1 MKTLFAFLLS
11 CICASAAYN
20 TITIV
25 HTNIPATGDTIT
37 RGASAAIWT
46 NGPFNTTSWIQT
58 NGLAGSATNLTRFL
72 AANHPAYYVRQQ
84 NSTNVLVSGA
94 DLTISITGTWGY
106 LTTNSL
112 AATNQWLV
120 TLPFVQQFETNRT
133 NTADEL
139 IFGLNAYA
147 RTGAFSAGAQA
158 LTNHFNR
165 STAQTGG
172 NKTLTNSTFAVGIV
186 TNSPLTNIP
195 YANVTNL
202 NAESAYVYALANT
215 LTNASFQ
222 AARLTNATGKLTNT
236 HVDTLSVN
244 LLTVTNLN
252 SPGAGAQSQA
262 IGTNSVASGA
272 TSVAFGQDAKAL
284 GDDSVAIGYASS
296 NYNSQSVAV
305 GTLAWGTATAA
316 TAVGAAAWASA
327 AGASAFGQAALS
339 SNQYSTAIGA
349 NSRTTAD
356 YQMVLGEWGG
366 TAPNVVIPGTLT
378 VSGLF
383 TPTNFIRS
391 PKFSGTNLHSAL
403 TVLVPTTSTALVN
416 GYNGNFAIATTTS
429 WRKFSGPT
437 GAYTNTGWLASTN
450 GARVLLQFD
459 NPGLSL
465 AVLNDSGLSDSTN
478 RIYTSSGGTILHS
491 TNNPVFVDT
500 IYDTDHWR
508 VISFR

>member
-139 IFGLNAYA
+139 IYGLNAFA

-158 LTNHFNR
+158 LSNHFNR

-172 NKTLTNSTFAVGIV
+172 NKTLTNSTFSVGIV

-195 YANVTNL
+195 YANVSNL
-202 NAESAYVYALANT
+202 WAEVATIYQLANT
-215 LTNASFQ
+215 LSNAVFW
-222 AARLTNATGKLTNT
+222 APKMTNATGTLTNSALTGGTFQDASVSNVFAQDVFYIDVVNGT
-236 HVDTLSVN
+236 HASLLIDRTWNLAGTSTGDLFIENVDTGDVPVRFN
-244 LLTVTNLN
+244 PDTRFMNPVTV
-252 SPGAGAQSQA
+252 
-262 IGTNSVASGA
+262 
-272 TSVAFGQDAKAL
+272 
-284 GDDSVAIGYASS
+284 S
-296 NYNSQSVAV
+296 N
-305 GTLAWGTATAA
+305 
-316 TAVGAAAWASA
+316 
-327 AGASAFGQAALS
+327 
-339 SNQYSTAIGA
+339 
-349 NSRTTAD
+349 
-356 YQMVLGEWGG
+356 
-366 TAPNVVIPGTLT
+366 TLT
-378 VSGLF
+378 VDRAF
-383 TPTNFIRS
+383 TSSNVTARTALIATNIS
-391 PKFSGTNLHSAL
+391 AGGTNIIHGSLAFTSRDNTTLANGFNAAV
-403 TVLVPTTSTALVN
+403 VLGTNVDVRL
-416 GYNGNFAIATTTS
+416 
-429 WRKFSGPT
+429 SGPS
-437 GAYTNTGWLASTN
+437 GAYTNAGFALAPSGNT
-450 GARVLLQFD
+450 VYFLTID
-459 NPGLSL
+459 NPGLSFAL
-465 AVLNDSGLSDSTN
+465 LHESGLDAAAN
-478 RIYTSSGGTILHS
+478 RIITDTGAPLHS
-491 TNNPVFVDT
+491 TNRTV
-500 IYDTDHWR
+500 R
-508 VISFR
+508 VILKRDESISRWTVFAFR